1 MGVLFALLTGVT
13 TAFFNIFVKKGMD
26 QSNGQS
32 MGFAITVLINVIVH
46 SLIFIVVMTATGF
59 SFEFSWESTGW
70 FVLGGLFSTIL
81 GRYALLS
88 SIQSIYPSRASALKN
103 STPLFT
109 VLYAI
114 LILDEDFTP
123 LSLIGLLLLFA
134 VIVMQGVLTF
144 RQSRL
149 KVQKDQANTSEWTGY
164 LLGIFAA
171 FVFGLGQGFRKQGLL
186 VHNEPIYGALMG
198 SLIGLLVIV
207 LYQLFKGTLMA
218 TVRENYRILNHNF
231 IIAGVFLSLGPVFFF
246 LAASL
251 LQVSYV
257 SVIAAVE
264 PLITILL
271 SALFLKGR
279 EKITPSLLIGA
290 VLILI
295 GITLISLDN

>member
-1 MGVLFALLTGVT
+1 
-13 TAFFNIFVKKGMD
+13 MD

-46 SLIFIVVMTATGF
+46 SLIFIVVLAAAGF

-88 SIQSIYPSRASALKN
+88 AIQTIYPSRASALKN
-103 STPLFT
+103 STPFFT

-123 LSLIGLLLLFA
+123 LSLIGLLLLFI
-134 VIVMQGVLTF
+134 VIVMQGVLSF

-149 KVQKDQANTSEWTGY
+149 KVRKDQADTSEWSGY

-207 LYQLFKGTLMA
+207 LYQLFKGTLMV
-218 TVRENYRILNHNF
+218 TVRENYRILNFNF

-264 PLITILL
+264 PLMTILL

-279 EKITPSLLIGA
+279 EQITPSLLIGA
-290 VLILI
+290 MLILT
-295 GITLISLDN
+295 GITFISLDN

>member
-1 MGVLFALLTGVT
+1 MGVFFALLTGVT

-32 MGFAITVLINVIVH
+32 IGFAITVFINVVVH
-46 SLIFIVVMTATGF
+46 SIIFLAVLIVTGF
-59 SFEFSWESTGW
+59 AFDFSWESTGW

-81 GRYALLS
+81 GRYALLFA
-88 SIQSIYPSRASALKN
+88 IQSIHPSRASALKN

-123 LSLIGLLLLFA
+123 LSLIGLIFLFI
-134 VIVMQGVLTF
+134 VIVMQGTLSF

-149 KVQKDQANTSEWTGY
+149 NLNKDQANNSEWMGY
-164 LLGIFAA
+164 LMGIFAA
-171 FVFGLGQGFRKQGLL
+171 FVFGLGQGVRKQGLL
-186 VHNEPIYGALMG
+186 VNSDPIYGALIG
-198 SLIGLLVIV
+198 SVIGLVVIV
-207 LYQLFKGTLMA
+207 LYQVFKGSLKATLL
-218 TVRENYRILNHNF
+218 ENYRIININF
-231 IIAGVFLSLGPVFFF
+231 VIASIFLSLGPVFFF

-257 SVIAAVE
+257 SVIAGVE

-290 VLILI
+290 ALILI
-295 GITLISLDN
+295 GITFISLDN

>member
-1 MGVLFALLTGVT
+1 MGILFALLTGVT
-13 TAFFNIFVKKGMD
+13 TAFFNIFAKKGMD

-32 MGFAITVLINVIVH
+32 IGFAITIFINVIVH
-46 SLIFIVVMTATGF
+46 SLIFIAVLAATGF
-59 SFEFSWESTGW
+59 VFEFTWESTGW

-88 SIQSIYPSRASALKN
+88 AIQSIYPSRASALKN

-123 LSLIGLLLLFA
+123 LSLIGLLLLFV
-134 VIVMQGVLTF
+134 VIVMQGVLSF

-149 KVQKDQANTSEWTGY
+149 KVQKDQANNSEWTGY

-186 VHNEPIYGALMG
+186 VNNDPIYGALIG
-198 SLIGLLVIV
+198 SLIGLAVIV
-207 LYQLFKGTLMA
+207 LYQVFKGTLIA
-218 TVRENYRILNHNF
+218 TVRENYRILNINF
-231 IIAGVFLSLGPVFFF
+231 IIASVFLSLGPVFFF

-279 EKITPSLLIGA
+279 EQITPSLLIGA
-290 VLILI
+290 LLILT
-295 GITLISLDN
+295 GITFISLDN